1 MNCSVSSLRASWSSA
16 TPPEALHAFDP
27 LQSDM
32 ITDPALSSAAFSAA
46 FVAALAFAAAW
57 WSGQRRLRTLRRE
70 CERLR
75 SLGAEKESS
84 LARTLVRCD
93 ELQGE
98 LGALHDK
105 LGHDETQMGQL
116 RDLVKVHVARRR
128 EFDEWANPIRAS
140 LGDAFGHTLRTLKEQ
155 IARQEFALKR
165 QERIVADAET
175 QYLGKRDELESMRRE
190 LTLKN
195 YHIAALNER
204 FIRVEER
211 MQDLN
216 AQVAA
221 IGLARGPR
229 TERDPATASTATSGL
244 PISPETER
252 FGLGKG
258 ESRDWMEV
266 LDNWHRQLHE
276 RLDRLDE
283 LQAQLRTSSSRAG
296 APRNPSPGRPGEAGA
311 A

>member
-1 MNCSVSSLRASWSSA
+1 MMIELGIA
-16 TPPEALHAFDP
+16 T
-27 LQSDM
+27 
-32 ITDPALSSAAFSAA
+32 
-46 FVAALAFAAAW
+46 LAFAAMLVVAGALGAAFW
-57 WSGQRRLRTLRRE
+57 TTMRRLRAVRDE
-70 CERLR
+70 CDELKRML
-75 SLGAEKESS
+75 AQKESS

-105 LGHDETQMGQL
+105 LGQDETQIEQL

-155 IARQEFALKR
+155 IARQEFALRR
-165 QERIVADAET
+165 QEKIVADAEA
-175 QYLGKRDELESMRRE
+175 QYLGKHDELERMRRE

-211 MQDLN
+211 MQDLT

-221 IGLARGPR
+221 AGADRGARSAVHAAAPT
-229 TERDPATASTATSGL
+229 TETGRHPV
-244 PISPETER
+244 SPETER
-252 FGLGKG
+252 FRLDKG
-258 ESRDWMEV
+258 ESRDWMDV
-266 LDNWHRQLHE
+266 LDDWHRQLHD
-276 RLDRLDE
+276 RLDRLDA
-283 LQAQLRTSSSRAG
+283 LQAQLR
-296 APRNPSPGRPGEAGA
+296 APGLRPGPNRNPPPGRPGEAASG
-311 A
+311 